1 MSSYSREP
9 SGIPGLDEILQGGF
23 PRGRVILILGG
34 PGTGKTLLCS
44 QFLYNGI
51 IKYEKNGIF
60 VSLDET
66 KVHFYREMHLFGM
79 NFGKLESKKKFI
91 FLDASPIRHVPEK
104 VKIGD
109 LKVGRADFSVAGLIE
124 RIKISAEMVN
134 AQRIAV
140 DPISSLFLQYTNS
153 FERRTAIVD
162 LVEALTQIG
171 ATVLMTSELL
181 NGSTERRVRFEE
193 YISHGVILLQKLSIR
208 GSSVRAI
215 QVEKMRESDFDLNL
229 RPYRISSSGI
239 EVFPQEKI
247 IW

>member
-1 MSSYSREP
+1 MSTSERVL
-9 SGIPGLDEILQGGF
+9 SGIPGLDEILHGGF

-34 PGTGKTLLCS
+34 PGTGKTLLCT

-51 IKYEKNGIF
+51 HKHDENGIF

-66 KVHFYREMHLFGM
+66 KIHFYKEMHFLGM
-79 NFGKLESKKKFI
+79 DLEKLESNKKFI

-109 LKVGRADFSVAGLIE
+109 LKIGRADFSISGLIE
-124 RIKISAEMVN
+124 RIKLSAEMID

-140 DPISSLFLQYTNS
+140 DPISSLFLQYSNPY
-153 FERRTAIVD
+153 ERRAAVVD

-171 ATVLMTSELL
+171 ATVLVTSELL
-181 NGSTERRVRFEE
+181 NLTMDRKARIEE

-208 GSSVRAI
+208 GSSIRAI
-215 QVEKMRESDFDLNL
+215 QVEKLRESDIDLDL
-229 RPYRISSSGI
+229 RPYKISNKGI
-239 EVFPQEKI
+239 EVFTQEKI